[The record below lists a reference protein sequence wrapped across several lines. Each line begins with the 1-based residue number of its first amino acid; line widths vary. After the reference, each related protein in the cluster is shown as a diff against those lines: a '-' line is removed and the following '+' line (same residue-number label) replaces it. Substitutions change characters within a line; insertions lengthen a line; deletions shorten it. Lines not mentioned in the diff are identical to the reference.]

1 MSSERF
7 ETLDEDVQ
15 VLLDV
20 LQRKLKNRLP
30 LCSGESRKELIAE
43 TERGI
48 DEAQQAIFHME
59 AEARAAPGSY
69 RLEMMTRVK
78 NHREAVNRLSQ
89 TLKAASKND
98 PTGTR
103 QSLFEN
109 QSSSAYAHNRVIDE
123 AMRATVRQGTEILER
138 TSQSLYRSTQVAIE
152 TEEVGTG
159 VIQELGQQREAL
171 TRTRDRLTD
180 TDTELTRS
188 RRILQSM
195 QRVGLT
201 NKLVLIAII
210 LLEIA
215 ILAGLIY
222 YKFIA

>member
-1 MSSERF
+1 
-7 ETLDEDVQ
+7 
-15 VLLDV
+15 
-20 LQRKLKNRLP
+20 
-30 LCSGESRKELIAE
+30 
-43 TERGI
+43 
-48 DEAQQAIFHME
+48 ME